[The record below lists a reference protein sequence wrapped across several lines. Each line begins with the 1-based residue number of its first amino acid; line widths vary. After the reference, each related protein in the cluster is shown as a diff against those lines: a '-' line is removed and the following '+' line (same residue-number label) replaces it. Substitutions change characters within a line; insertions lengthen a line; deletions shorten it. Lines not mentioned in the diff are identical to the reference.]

1 MSVSLESI
9 TFSYT
14 KEDLFKDFSIHF
26 INGSVT
32 VLLGPSGCGKT
43 TMLHF
48 LAGLRNPTT
57 GKISSPVFDND
68 AFEGKATISVE
79 SQALLRR
86 TSCVFQEPRLFP
98 WRTVSENVRI
108 PLRNLYSVNET
119 RDRVHYFLTLV
130 GLEGKEHAYPA
141 ELSGGQRQRASLAR
155 AFAFPS
161 SLVLMDEPFQS
172 LDFPLKILLMDLT
185 LGLLKAEPRT
195 VIAVTHDPREAI
207 YLGDRVVVLGGRPVN
222 IILDHPVDLSRE
234 DRSYSSNTAASL
246 EALLFSAL
254 VN

>member
-1 MSVSLESI
+1 MSASLESI

-14 KEDLFKDFSIHF
+14 KDQLFKDFTIHF
-26 INGSVT
+26 DRGSVT

-43 TMLHF
+43 TLLHF
-48 LAGLRNPTT
+48 LAGLRSPNS
-57 GKISSPVFDND
+57 GKIISPVFDD
-68 AFEGKATISVE
+68 VTDEKPPKIIGDSRKF
-79 SQALLRR
+79 LRR

-108 PLRNLYSVNET
+108 PLCNLFSASET
-119 RDRVHYFLTLV
+119 KDRVGYFLALV
-130 GLEGKEHAYPA
+130 GLDGKEDAYPE

-172 LDFPLKILLMDLT
+172 LDVPLRIQLMDVT

-207 YLGDRVVVLGGRPVN
+207 YLGDRVVVLGGQPVN
-222 IILDHPVDLSRE
+222 IVLDRPVVLSRT
-234 DRSYSSNTAASL
+234 DRSYSSSASASL

>member
-14 KEDLFKDFSIHF
+14 RDDLFRDFTIHF
-26 INGSVT
+26 DEGSVA

-43 TMLHF
+43 TLLHF
-48 LAGLRNPTT
+48 LAGLRIPMK
-57 GKISSPVFDND
+57 GKISSPVFDTDTVENAAPIPGD
-68 AFEGKATISVE
+68 PKAFS
-79 SQALLRR
+79 RR

-108 PLRNLYSVNET
+108 PLHNLYSVSEAK
-119 RDRVHYFLTLV
+119 DRVGYFLALV
-130 GLEGKEHAYPA
+130 GLEGKGHAYPA

-172 LDFPLKILLMDLT
+172 LDLPLRIQLMDVT
-185 LGLLKAEPRT
+185 LDLLKAEPRT

-207 YLGDRVVVLGGRPVN
+207 YLGDRVVVLGGKPVN
-222 IILDHPVDLSRE
+222 IVLDRPVDLSRA
-234 DRSYSSNTAASL
+234 DRSYSSSASASL
-246 EALLFSAL
+246 EALLFFAL